1 MLKLSYADKIDIQ
14 YEWKSSSK
22 SYFPIIHI
30 SNINS
35 IIILQ
40 QSLIKRFISMHIHQF
55 ANCLE
60 SKGHQYNTRDHTTEG
75 TQNSEAQ
82 TNRQTAHCVAQ
93 STPRCAGLAQGL
105 AHYQV
110 SGELTLRFSRIS
122 SMYSSWTFSSRTIFP
137 SSCPSSSHLQI
148 NRVTLRKAGEF
159 SPIHLPV
166 FGFNNFFF
174 SPA

>member
-82 TNRQTAHCVAQ
+82 TNRQTARRAGTKHTKMCWT
-93 STPRCAGLAQGL
+93 STGSSTLSGVWGTHIALLQDIIHVLLLDLQLSHDLPIILSLIQPPTGKQG
-105 AHYQV
+105 HTQ
-110 SGELTLRFSRIS
+110 ESRGILS
-122 SMYSSWTFSSRTIFP
+122 NTFTSIWF
-137 SSCPSSSHLQI
+137 
-148 NRVTLRKAGEF
+148 
-159 SPIHLPV
+159 
-166 FGFNNFFF
+166 
-174 SPA
+174 

>member
-1 MLKLSYADKIDIQ
+1 MEEFFKILLPNNPYKQ
-14 YEWKSSSK
+14 YQFHNYIAIVFDQE
-22 SYFPIIHI
+22 IHI
-30 SNINS
+30 NAYTPICQLFRKQRSS
-35 IIILQ
+35 IPETTQ
-40 QSLIKRFISMHIHQF
+40 QRVHKTVKHKQTDRQ
-55 ANCLE
+55 
-60 SKGHQYNTRDHTTEG
+60 HT
-75 TQNSEAQ
+75 
-82 TNRQTAHCVAQ
+82 VLAQ

-148 NRVTLRKAGEF
+148 NRVKLRKAGEF